1 LGTMRPTRI
10 TLVIASLQ
18 AGGAERVLSALSN
31 SWARQGREIT
41 LITLAPLDTDF
52 YTVDPGVQRV
62 GLGLV
67 GPSSHSAAAV
77 KSNVRRLMRLRQ
89 EIKRSRPHVVVSFV
103 DQTNVLTLAA
113 SRGSGIPVIAC
124 EHIDPREHHIRRVWR
139 VLRSLLY
146 ARAAALV
153 VLTDGVRVWAER
165 LVKSDQVHVIP
176 NPVPVPAVDGAD
188 APAQTHS
195 QRTIAAMGR
204 LAPQKGFDLLLAAFG
219 RCASKHMD
227 WSLVILGEGEERTRL
242 EGLAGE
248 LGIKARV
255 SLPGL
260 VEDPA
265 TVLREADLFVL
276 ASRYE
281 GFPMALLEAMGC
293 GLAVISTDCKSGP
306 REIVRDEVDGVLVPP
321 NDVDALAAAM
331 DRLMGD
337 GDERERLGGRA
348 VEIVDRFSMERIL
361 VMWDELFEQ
370 ATQPRI

>member
-1 LGTMRPTRI
+1 MRPTRI
-10 TLVIASLQ
+10 TVVIASLQ

-31 SWARQGREIT
+31 SWAQQGREIT

-67 GPSSHSAAAV
+67 GPSSNSAAAV
-77 KSNVRRLMRLRQ
+77 KSNVRRLRRLRQ

-139 VLRSLLY
+139 VLRSVLY

-153 VLTDGVRVWAER
+153 VLTDSVRAWAER

-176 NPVPVPAVDGAD
+176 NPAPTVDCAD
-188 APAQTHS
+188 APAQTRS
-195 QRTIAAMGR
+195 ARTIAAMGR

-219 RCASKHMD
+219 RCASKQMD

-248 LGIKARV
+248 LGIKSRV
-255 SLPGL
+255 SLAGR
-260 VEDPA
+260 VQDPA
-265 TVLREADLFVL
+265 TFLRQADLFVL

-281 GFPMALLEAMGC
+281 GFPMALLEAMSC

-306 REIVRDEVDGVLVPP
+306 REIVRDGVDGVLVPP

-331 DRLMGD
+331 ERLMRD
-337 GDERERLGGRA
+337 GDERERLGARA
-348 VEIVDRFSMERIL
+348 VEIVERFSMERIL

-370 ATQPRI
+370 ATQPRT